1 MKLTQAVSQIKQAL
15 ARMNA
20 GFRMPLFDEWTI
32 FAAGVEGGG
41 ILHYSGTRSESLQ
54 RQFLR
59 DLEPLLAELHA
70 GQYEPGHF
78 YFTREGHGAQ
88 YDAFLCLGRGIYAVF
103 NNTGKTMEEIAA
115 DPLWR
120 AVQVHFV
127 DLSARFRVDPLR
139 QA

>member
-1 MKLTQAVSQIKQAL
+1 MNLAQAVSQIERAL
-15 ARMNA
+15 ARMST

-32 FAAGVEGGG
+32 FAAGDEDGG

-54 RQFLR
+54 QQFRR
-59 DLEPLLAELHA
+59 DLQPLLAELDA

-78 YFTREGHGAQ
+78 YFTHEGEGAR
-88 YDAFLCLGRGIYAVF
+88 YDAFLCVGRGVYAVF
-103 NNTGKTMEEIAA
+103 NHTTKSMVEITA

-139 QA
+139 